1 MLFFGNAK
9 NTWQILSRK
18 CHPKGSLK
26 SIRISNKKIRKKA
39 SLIHFENPKDA
50 EFKPQ
55 NFPGLEQRTE
65 STPNCLIASLKSDNG
80 NHILQNQDCGFS
92 LRPFDQLPADP
103 VPPII
108 PSAIDLTTSWDKNHP
123 SQNFNPILNLPTL
136 PDDRTDDQ
144 YLPAQTGVFLFQS
157 NSSAS
162 IRPSLLE
169 NLVSHLDL
177 NNQLLTMLNT
187 KQHVSR
193 PLAQTM
199 QPEIHQELGQSYF
212 QSKLQV
218 NKENPKFNFRFAQR
232 PTDLMFQTEASPY
245 SIPPPYIPY
254 SKQMFFTQPSN
265 NYYINNMSIQ
275 SNRMTC
281 CHCCRETQQ
290 GFFYESF
297 RSPGYVLIPPKPH
310 PWNPS
315 LGNHCE
321 TKRDQLFNVSL
332 RVFMQPESETLFEI
346 KPRDLLVNQS
356 DRPDSMH
363 PNILPK

>member
-26 SIRISNKKIRKKA
+26 SIRISNKKITKKA

-50 EFKPQ
+50 GFKPQ
-55 NFPGLEQRTE
+55 NFLGLEQRTE

-80 NHILQNQDCGFS
+80 NHILQNQDCGLS
-92 LRPFDQLPADP
+92 LRPFDELSADP
-103 VPPII
+103 VPPVIQ
-108 PSAIDLTTSWDKNHP
+108 SVIDLTTSWDKNHP
-123 SQNFNPILNLPTL
+123 SQNFNPISNLPTL
-136 PDDRTDDQ
+136 PANTTDNQ
-144 YLPAQTGVFLFQS
+144 HHPAQTGVFPFQS
-157 NSSAS
+157 NPSAS

-187 KQHVSR
+187 KHQMCLPV
-193 PLAQTM
+193 AQTM
-199 QPEIHQELGQSYF
+199 QSDIHHELGQNYF
-212 QSKLQV
+212 QSKLEV
-218 NKENPKFNFRFAQR
+218 KKDNPQFNFRFTQK
-232 PTDLMFQTEASPY
+232 PTDLMFQTEASPH
-245 SIPPPYIPY
+245 SIPPQYIPY

-265 NYYINNMSIQ
+265 SYYINNMSIQ
-275 SNRMTC
+275 SNRMAC

-297 RSPGYVLIPPKPH
+297 RSPSYILTPPKPH

-315 LGNHCE
+315 LGNYCVR
-321 TKRDQLFNVSL
+321 KQDQLSNVSM
-332 RVFMQPESETLFEI
+332 RVFMQPESETLFES
-346 KPRDLLVNQS
+346 KPRDLPVIQS